1 MRGVGSGSSMLEG
14 PVSTNALLFSYFSF
28 LFFFFLKKM
37 EFPKEIGKG
46 EEGRAKGY
54 SKQSEQRM
62 YKEN

>member
-1 MRGVGSGSSMLEG
+1 MLFCFLIFL
-14 PVSTNALLFSYFSF
+14 SFFLSF
-28 LFFFFLKKM
+28 LKRM

-54 SKQSEQRM
+54 SKQSEQHM